1 MISTKV
7 KESLGPLF
15 PILNN
20 IRLAYLRFKLRGNR
34 VECACCKH
42 TYKEFAPFGNDRR
55 QNAWCPNCE
64 SLERHRLLWM
74 YFEKKTNIYT
84 ANLKLLHIAPETV
97 FFHKF
102 KKQKNS
108 PLIIMKDNKI
118 IEVSA
123 EEFMKNR
130 SAYHKPKSAI

>member
-1 MISTKV
+1 MASPEVIEEKNKIV
-7 KESLGPLF
+7 RGLE
-15 PILNN
+15 
-20 IRLAYLRFKLRGNR
+20 LAF
-34 VECACCKH
+34 
-42 TYKEFAPFGNDRR
+42 
-55 QNAWCPNCE
+55 Q
-64 SLERHRLLWM
+64 RLL
-74 YFEKKTNIYT
+74 E
-84 ANLKLLHIAPETV
+84 
-97 FFHKF
+97 F

>member
-1 MISTKV
+1 MASPEIIEEKN
-7 KESLGPLF
+7 KIARGLE
-15 PILNN
+15 
-20 IRLAYLRFKLRGNR
+20 LAF
-34 VECACCKH
+34 
-42 TYKEFAPFGNDRR
+42 
-55 QNAWCPNCE
+55 Q
-64 SLERHRLLWM
+64 RLL
-74 YFEKKTNIYT
+74 E
-84 ANLKLLHIAPETV
+84 
-97 FFHKF
+97 F